1 MGIGLGGV
9 QQLGGGTVIADLIGQ
24 DIVAKSISLSQASG
38 SNAVLLQTA
47 GARLK
52 FSSGGTTDYFSG
64 DGSTII
70 TAAGGLGAGVGFQFG
85 GAYVLNGGNGSTG
98 STDIRGNATNAANS
112 VAFTVGNT
120 TALAT
125 AGGQIQAWYRDL
137 FITKV
142 AFLDRD
148 GSITQGIG
156 TAATAA
162 QPGGA
167 LNVQST
173 PASNV
178 STGETD
184 LFTYSLPASTM
195 TTTNRG
201 ITVTCYG
208 SNLGSAT
215 TKTLKF
221 YFGTAIQTVTLPIT
235 NAGDWELQATII
247 RTSLSNQRFAV
258 RLAVE
263 NDAAATVASWTV
275 TQGTAAQ
282 TETGAITVKV
292 TGQDSVGS
300 GAITANLWN
309 VSAL

>member
-142 AFLDRD
+142 AFLDRLLK
-148 GSITQGIG
+148 
-156 TAATAA
+156 ALA
-162 QPGGA
+162 QPQRQHSLAA
-167 LNVQST
+167 LST
-173 PASNV
+173 YKVRRPPTSALARRTS
-178 STGETD
+178 SPIR
-184 LFTYSLPASTM
+184 YLPA
-195 TTTNRG
+195 R
-201 ITVTCYG
+201 
-208 SNLGSAT
+208 
-215 TKTLKF
+215 
-221 YFGTAIQTVTLPIT
+221 
-235 NAGDWELQATII
+235 
-247 RTSLSNQRFAV
+247 
-258 RLAVE
+258 
-263 NDAAATVASWTV
+263 
-275 TQGTAAQ
+275 
-282 TETGAITVKV
+282 
-292 TGQDSVGS
+292 
-300 GAITANLWN
+300 
-309 VSAL
+309 

>member
-1 MGIGLGGV
+1 
-9 QQLGGGTVIADLIGQ
+9 
-24 DIVAKSISLSQASG
+24 
-38 SNAVLLQTA
+38 
-47 GARLK
+47 
-52 FSSGGTTDYFSG
+52 
-64 DGSTII
+64 
-70 TAAGGLGAGVGFQFG
+70 
-85 GAYVLNGGNGSTG
+85 
-98 STDIRGNATNAANS
+98 
-112 VAFTVGNT
+112 
-120 TALAT
+120 
-125 AGGQIQAWYRDL
+125 
-137 FITKV
+137 
-142 AFLDRD
+142 
-148 GSITQGIG
+148 
-156 TAATAA
+156 
-162 QPGGA
+162 
-167 LNVQST
+167 
-173 PASNV
+173 
-178 STGETD
+178 
-184 LFTYSLPASTM
+184 M

>member
-98 STDIRGNATNAANS
+98 STDIRGNAANAANS
-112 VAFTVGNT
+112 VAFAVGNT

-221 YFGTAIQTVTLPIT
+221 YFGTAIPTVTLPIT
-235 NAGDWELQATII
+235 T
-247 RTSLSNQRFAV
+247 
-258 RLAVE
+258 
-263 NDAAATVASWTV
+263 
-275 TQGTAAQ
+275 
-282 TETGAITVKV
+282 
-292 TGQDSVGS
+292 
-300 GAITANLWN
+300 
-309 VSAL
+309 